1 MLYGLPPAEND
12 GSRIRRW
19 FYPVI
24 LSGFHSPPMRI
35 IKCPLRYFAAKV
47 SQRFD
52 LSKKSCIFVHCYFS
66 YKDMTKA
73 GILTRIAQQTGLQND
88 DPASFGFP
96 LWNRA
101 IFLHIPLYGTDRQSH
116 SINHNLPDKPLHVL
130 PFRHSLQEYIHFYYC
145 SYDTTYHFDYK

>member
-1 MLYGLPPAEND
+1 
-12 GSRIRRW
+12 
-19 FYPVI
+19 
-24 LSGFHSPPMRI
+24 
-35 IKCPLRYFAAKV
+35 
-47 SQRFD
+47 
-52 LSKKSCIFVHCYFS
+52 
-66 YKDMTKA
+66 MTKA

-130 PFRHSLQEYIHFYYC
+130 PFRHSLQEYIHFTIVHTIPHAILTINE
-145 SYDTTYHFDYK
+145 SYRICFRLVIPTDFIFGSFTFMEREGTRMFVIVDIVQIRNLFLIEIQDCNFT